1 MDGFIDP
8 HNKPYIWIYKKGNED
23 IIKATSTDIAVEK
36 HYFSY
41 RTPNGSRDSNT
52 LENALEKIEEL
63 VQFDEIK
70 KLVSFYRTSKRGVV
84 GMDSD
89 IN

>member
-23 IIKATSTDIAVEK
+23 IIKATSRDIAVEK

-52 LENALEKIEEL
+52 LVNALEKIEGNTASVFKKIRE
-63 VQFDEIK
+63 EISLSAEDK
-70 KLVSFYRTSKRGVV
+70 
-84 GMDSD
+84 
-89 IN
+89 